1 MQEFIQQ
8 AMQALGTSEETTKSA
23 TGSLL
28 GFLNQNG
35 PKAEVGQLLN
45 ALPGARDMMASAAP
59 AAAGGGGM
67 LGSLA
72 GAASA
77 LGVGGGGSAALVGA
91 LLQSGLSAG
100 QAPQLISLFTGF
112 AKTKAGPEIISKIAA
127 AVPGLG

>member
-1 MQEFIQQ
+1 MQDFIQQ
-8 AMQALGTSEETTKSA
+8 AMRALGTSEDTTKTA

-28 GFLNQNG
+28 SFVAQNA
-35 PKAEVGQLLN
+35 PQADVN
-45 ALPGARDMMASAAP
+45 ALMGAMPGARELMAAP
-59 AAAGGGGM
+59 TPAGGGGGGM

-77 LGVGGGGSAALVGA
+77 LGMPGGGSAGLVGA

-100 QAPQLISLFTGF
+100 QAPQLISLFAGF
-112 AKTKAGPEIISKIAA
+112 AKTKVGPELFARIAA